1 MSSTTEAIQSAGWY
15 HTLELPGGVT
25 TRGYYDLRGLP
36 ERLPL
41 PASMEGMRC
50 LDVAT
55 SNGFWAFEMERRG
68 ASEVVA
74 IDVASR
80 SGQDWQGGPAPEDA
94 PFATDASAFALAHR
108 ALGSHVQWREQ
119 SVYDLDPAYVGE
131 FDFVFIGSVLL
142 HLRDPIRALSAVRSV
157 CAGWL
162 LSLEP
167 YVVWLSL
174 LRPRSPAASMW
185 KGEGPRWETP
195 NVAGHRHWVR
205 SAGFSVESA
214 GANVFQPFG
223 ALFPRAPRRLE
234 RPYGQALLW
243 WLFTRQLGVPSSWVL
258 AR

>member
-1 MSSTTEAIQSAGWY
+1 VSSTTEAIESAGWY

-36 ERLPL
+36 GRLPL
-41 PASMEGMRC
+41 PRSLEGMRC

-68 ASEVVA
+68 AAEVVA
-74 IDVASR
+74 IDVGSR
-80 SGQDWQGGPAPEDA
+80 AAQDWQGPAPGDA
-94 PFATDASAFALAHR
+94 PIATDADAFELARR

-119 SVYDLDPAYVGE
+119 SVYDLDPAFIGE

-142 HLRDPIRALSAVRSV
+142 HLRDPIRALAAVRSV
-157 CAGWL
+157 CTGQL

-185 KGEGPRWETP
+185 KGSGPRWETP
-195 NVAGHRHWVR
+195 NVAGHRHWLR
-205 SAGFSVESA
+205 SAGFTVESA
-214 GANVFQPFG
+214 GANVCQPFG
-223 ALFPRAPRRLE
+223 ALFPRAPRRLS

-243 WLFTRQLGVPSSWVL
+243 WLVTRQLGVPSSWVL